1 MRKKRNIVIFATIFV
16 VVVLPIMLYF
26 SRNKILITVNVKLNG
41 EPINLDEA
49 KTNCTYAPDEN
60 CEYTYAEGTFEIKNV
75 ESSGYQLTLVV
86 PKEKLKG
93 YKEDLIIQLEYVNPK
108 QNVTSKSQCEL
119 DIKTSNEG
127 LYGSYDI
134 NLVRR
139 TGNEQY
145 TGNVEPHN
153 NTIELYWGL

>member
-1 MRKKRNIVIFATIFV
+1 MRKKRNIVIFATILV

-49 KTNCTYAPDEN
+49 KTNCTYDADEN